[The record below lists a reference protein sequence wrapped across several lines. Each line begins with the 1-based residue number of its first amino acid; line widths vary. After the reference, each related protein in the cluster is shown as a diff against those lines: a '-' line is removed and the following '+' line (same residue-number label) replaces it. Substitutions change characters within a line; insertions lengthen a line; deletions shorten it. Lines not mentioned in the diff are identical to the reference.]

1 MTTVTTTAGTAIAA
15 GLPASL
21 QGTADQARQMIRNR
35 HSESTRRAYASDVL
49 AFKQWAEQHGQQVLP
64 ASPQTVA
71 LFITSQAE
79 QQLAAATITRRLAAI
94 RYLHRESGHA
104 NPCDCELVAATMSG
118 IRRSVGVAQRQAAP
132 ATADRLKAMLDACGD
147 SLQGKRDRALLA
159 VGFGGALR
167 RSELAGIQVDDIE
180 ATQEGLRIRL
190 RQSKTDQDSRG
201 QTVPVLD
208 GRNLQVK
215 AALADWLAASGITS
229 GPVFRTLGK
238 GDRVLPT
245 AITGRSIADIVKRR
259 AGQVGLDPEQFS
271 GHSLR
276 AGFLTSAAGA
286 GATTFAMMTI
296 SRHKK
301 VDTLATYVRTAQQF
315 RDHAGQA
322 FM

>member
-1 MTTVTTTAGTAIAA
+1 
-15 GLPASL
+15 
-21 QGTADQARQMIRNR
+21 
-35 HSESTRRAYASDVL
+35 
-49 AFKQWAEQHGQQVLP
+49 
-64 ASPQTVA
+64 
-71 LFITSQAE
+71 
-79 QQLAAATITRRLAAI
+79 
-94 RYLHRESGHA
+94 LHRESGHA
-104 NPCDCELVAATMSG
+104 NPCDHELVAATMAG
-118 IRRSVGVAQRQAAP
+118 IRRTVGAAQRQAAP
-132 ATADRLKAMLDACGD
+132 ATADRLRAMLDACGD

-167 RSELAGIQVDDIE
+167 RSELAGIQLDDIE
-180 ATQEGLRIRL
+180 ATPEGLRIRL
-190 RQSKTDQDSRG
+190 RQSKTDQDGRG

-215 AALADWLAASGITS
+215 QALADWLTASGITG

-245 AITGRSIADIVKRR
+245 AITGRSIAGIVKRR
-259 AGQVGLDPEQFS
+259 AAQAGLDPEQFS

-286 GATTFAMMTI
+286 GATTFAMMAV

-301 VDTLATYVRTAQQF
+301 VDTLAGYIRTAQQF
-315 RDHAGQA
+315 KDHAGQA

>member
-1 MTTVTTTAGTAIAA
+1 MTALTTITAN
-15 GLPASL
+15 LPVSL

-35 HSESTRRAYASDVL
+35 HSESTRRAYAGDVM
-49 AFKQWAEQHGQQVLP
+49 AFQQWAEQHGQQVLP
-64 ASPQTVA
+64 ASPETVA
-71 LFITSQAE
+71 LFITAQAE

-104 NPCDCELVAATMSG
+104 NPCDCELVSGVMAG
-118 IRRSVGVAQRQAAP
+118 IRRTVGAAQRQVAP

-147 SLQGKRDRALLA
+147 TLQGKRDRALLA

-167 RSELAGIQVDDIE
+167 RSELAGIQLDDIE
-180 ATQEGLRIRL
+180 FTQEGLRIRL
-190 RQSKTDQDSRG
+190 RQSKTDQDGRG

-215 AALADWLAASGITS
+215 AALENWLAASGITS

-245 AITGRSIADIVKRR
+245 AISGRSIADVVKRR
-259 AGQVGLDPEQFS
+259 AAQAGLDPEQFS

-286 GATTFAMMTI
+286 GASTFSMMAV

-301 VDTLATYVRTAQQF
+301 VDTLATYIRTAQQF

>member
-1 MTTVTTTAGTAIAA
+1 MTALTTITSN
-15 GLPASL
+15 LPVSL
-21 QGTADQARQMIRNR
+21 HGTADQARQMIRNR
-35 HSESTRRAYASDVL
+35 HSASTRRAYAADVL
-49 AFKQWAEQHGQQVLP
+49 AFQRWAEQHDQQVLP

-71 LFITSQAE
+71 LFITAQAE

-104 NPCDCELVAATMSG
+104 NPCDAELVAATMSG
-118 IRRSVGVAQRQAAP
+118 IRRTVGAAQRQAAP
-132 ATADRLKAMLDACGD
+132 ATADRLRAMLDACGD

-167 RSELAGIQVDDIE
+167 RSELAGIQMDDVEI
-180 ATQEGLRIRL
+180 TPEGLRIRL
-190 RQSKTDQDSRG
+190 RQSKTDQDGRG

-215 AALADWLAASGITS
+215 AALADWLAASGVTS
-229 GPVFRTLGK
+229 GPIFRTLGK

-245 AITGRSIADIVKRR
+245 AISGRSIADIVKRR
-259 AGQVGLDPEQFS
+259 AAQAGLDPEQFS

-286 GATTFAMMTI
+286 GATTFSMMTV

-301 VDTLATYVRTAQQF
+301 VDTLAGYIRTAQQF
-315 RDHAGQA
+315 KDHAGQA

>member
-1 MTTVTTTAGTAIAA
+1 MSALTTITSN
-15 GLPASL
+15 LPVSL

-35 HSESTRRAYASDVL
+35 HSESTRRAYAADVL
-49 AFKQWAEQHGQQVLP
+49 AFQRWAEQHDQQLLP

-71 LFITSQAE
+71 LFITAQAE

-104 NPCDCELVAATMSG
+104 NPCDCELVAATMAG
-118 IRRSVGVAQRQAAP
+118 IRRTVGAAQRQAAP
-132 ATADRLKAMLDACGD
+132 ATADRLRAMLDACGD
-147 SLQGKRDRALLA
+147 TLQGKRDRALLA

-167 RSELAGIQVDDIE
+167 RSELAGIQLDDIE
-180 ATQEGLRIRL
+180 LTPEGLRIRL
-190 RQSKTDQDSRG
+190 RQSKTDQDGRG

-215 AALADWLAASGITS
+215 QALADWLAASGITS

-245 AITGRSIADIVKRR
+245 AISGRSIAAIVKRR
-259 AGQVGLDPEQFS
+259 AAQAGLDPEQFS

-286 GATTFAMMTI
+286 GATTFSMMTV

-301 VDTLATYVRTAQQF
+301 VDTLAGYIRTAQQF